1 MNKITPANPE
11 ILSSFCRIIFAGVAL
26 IAWSGLYST
35 SAQVAIQIPGTAQWD
50 VYSLEEEPSGRL
62 WVAQNGSVY
71 TIENDGTV
79 KHLDAGVP
87 YVNSLSYLNGSI
99 WLATRAGAYRL
110 DGNKP
115 VLVSDK
121 GQVVRHVQLVGNEI
135 WLATSEGAY
144 PLNTLKRTPDYNLD
158 VRRIVEI
165 GKELWLSTK
174 SGAYHSTRTNLVPI
188 AGPDLKLSVHAIQS
202 INGKIWV
209 GTESG
214 LYTYDGKDL
223 NRVSDNTLLVNNI
236 VHLDDRIWVATLQ
249 GAYVIEANALKP
261 VLTQEFDVKQIRKV
275 RGKIWL
281 GVGNS
286 NGLGG
291 VYRVDEDVVISIKP
305 GNSDSWWGSLLKVVL
320 GGNVWSAG
328 VIRPQVQYRGRTTN
342 KDPYGN
348 EVPRQFEVIV
358 TPSLGEF
365 TKAVQA
371 KNYSPLEGF
380 ERYLSSGRATIYT
393 SARDKWGNRFDAEP
407 MSVWIVPGPFFL
419 PVVSWLLLIA
429 LLLVLA
435 PYNLFCQR
443 LLMNPFVRK
452 IGSLWLIPAV
462 ITLSPVVRRHLL
474 KRYFRE
480 VSKDTDFSQWEERF
494 VLPSENFAVESIS
507 KQVRE
512 HRVVFLLGQSG
523 IGKTSYFK
531 YLVSCYATNK
541 KHLPKVVPVFLPIK
555 FYRGQPVKEIF
566 ITQLTKYGAITDL
579 TLSASFLYEGGFLIF
594 IDGLNEVDEE
604 AIRDIISFQDQLK
617 KVNYFFLSSQE
628 PYPEFNNTETILV
641 SPLDKEKIQEI
652 LRHRLKTKA
661 DDLIKQFDD
670 DLYSAY
676 GVPQELEL
684 AVELV
689 KEGQPLPRSKLQL
702 YEATL
707 KPIFD
712 SWKAANLDYEKR
724 LYRRAYEMLSRG
736 ESFENNNSP
745 LPVEI
750 RNRLVQDKLLMR
762 RGDQFQFRHDL
773 IRAYLAAKF
782 FTPHW
787 RQLIKEDVR
796 LDVNWNSMFTF
807 AILNSNDPEET
818 KALLFAVLGKSSA
831 VAKELFNWLEKE
843 HPNLIEA
850 WADDFDREY
859 GRVMRA

>member
-1 MNKITPANPE
+1 
-11 ILSSFCRIIFAGVAL
+11 VAL
-26 IAWSGLYST
+26 LASSGLYST
-35 SAQVAIQIPGTAQWD
+35 FAQVAIQIPGTDKWD

-62 WVAQNGSVY
+62 WVAQSGSVY
-71 TIENDGTV
+71 SIEKGTI
-79 KHLDAGVP
+79 KPLDTQIP
-87 YVNSLSYLNGSI
+87 YVNSLTYLNGSI

-110 DGNKP
+110 EGDKP

-121 GQVVRHVQLVGNEI
+121 RLIVRHVQLVGNEI
-135 WLATSEGAY
+135 WFATSEGAY
-144 PLNTLKRTPDYNLD
+144 PLNTLKRTPDYDID
-158 VRRIVEI
+158 VHRIEEI
-165 GKELWLSTK
+165 NGELWLSSQ
-174 SGAYHSTRTNLVPI
+174 SGAYRSNRTNLVRIGDPN
-188 AGPDLKLSVHAIQS
+188 LKLSVHAIRY
-202 INGKIWV
+202 INGKIWI
-209 GTESG
+209 GTETG

-223 NRVSDNTLLVNNI
+223 KLFSENTLFVNNI
-236 VHLDDRIWVATLQ
+236 VYLDDRIWVATLT
-249 GAYVIEANALKP
+249 GPYVVEANALKP
-261 VLTQEFDVKQIRKV
+261 VLTQQFDVKQIRKV
-275 RGKIWL
+275 SGKIWL

-291 VYRVDEDVVISIKP
+291 LYRVDEDVTISIKP
-305 GNSDSWWGSLLKVVL
+305 GNSDSWWGSILKFVL

-328 VIRPQVQYRGRTTN
+328 VVKPQVQYRSRTN
-342 KDPYGN
+342 NHDPYGN

-365 TKAVQA
+365 TRAVQA
-371 KNYSPLEGF
+371 KQYAPLDSF
-380 ERYLSSGRATIYT
+380 ERNLSSGRSTIYA
-393 SARDKWGNRFDAEP
+393 SVIDKWGNRFDAEP
-407 MSVWIVPGPFFL
+407 ISVWIVPGPYFL
-419 PVVSWLLLIA
+419 PVVGWLVLIA
-429 LLLVLA
+429 LLVLLA

-480 VSKDTDFSQWEERF
+480 VAKDPEFSQWQKRF
-494 VLPSENFAVESIS
+494 VLPSEDFAVETMS
-507 KQVRE
+507 KRIRE
-512 HRVVFLLGQSG
+512 HRVIFLLGQSG

-531 YLVSCYATNK
+531 YLVSWCATNK
-541 KHLPKVVPVFLPIK
+541 KYLPKVVPVFLPIK

-594 IDGLNEVDEE
+594 IDGLNEVDED

-617 KVNYFFLSSQE
+617 RVNYFFLSSQE
-628 PYPEFNNTETILV
+628 PYPEFNNTETIQVIL
-641 SPLDKEKIQEI
+641 LDKDKIQEI
-652 LRHRLKTKA
+652 LRHRLSGKA
-661 DDLIKQFDD
+661 DEVIKQFNDA
-670 DLYSAY
+670 LYSAY

-684 AVELV
+684 AVDLV
-689 KEGQPLPRSKLQL
+689 KQGQPLPRSKLQL

-712 SWKAANLDYEKR
+712 SWKAANLDYEER

-736 ESFENNNSP
+736 ESFENDKSP
-745 LPVEI
+745 MPVEI
-750 RNRLVQDKLLMR
+750 RNRLDQDKLLMR

-782 FTPHW
+782 FTPRW

-807 AILNSNDPEET
+807 AILNSNDPTET
-818 KALLFAVLGKSSA
+818 KALLFAVLEKSA
-831 VAKELFNWLEKE
+831 PLAKDLFNWLEKE
-843 HPNLIEA
+843 HPNLVKN

-859 GRVMRA
+859 GRVMRAEV